1 MANTTHLNSDTFF
14 STSFLAAEPLV
25 SLLHFMKEILQ
36 CANIPAMS
44 LLLFLKVLCL
54 SFSYQQVKTE
64 EYKHCLFSSVPLR

>member
-1 MANTTHLNSDTFF
+1 MANTKKKI